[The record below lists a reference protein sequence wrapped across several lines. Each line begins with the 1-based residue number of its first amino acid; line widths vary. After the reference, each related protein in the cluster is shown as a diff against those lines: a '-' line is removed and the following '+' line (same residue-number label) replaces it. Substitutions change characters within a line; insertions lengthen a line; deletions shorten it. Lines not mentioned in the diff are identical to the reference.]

1 MSSDLLKELI
11 DSIELDSIKNDDLQ
25 ILGDILEESICN
37 NASVLSM
44 LLNNNLK
51 ITIKNIEEYSDIN
64 QAIEREKKLKKWRRE
79 KKEWLIKTLNPDLM
93 DLGKNI
99 TK

>member
-1 MSSDLLKELI
+1 MLI
-11 DSIELDSIKNDDLQ
+11 VDKLVYYE
-25 ILGDILEESICN
+25 
-37 NASVLSM
+37 
-44 LLNNNLK
+44 
-51 ITIKNIEEYSDIN
+51 TYSDIA

-99 TK
+99 NI